1 MHNEDGDLELLE
13 FGQQL
18 RGRGKS
24 ASLNGSF
31 KILWQVIPLIQ
42 LILEHG
48 VIMPKLPFNMLVEL
62 QLLADGL
69 EMSVHPQAILVIH
82 GDNIAKLKSC
92 LWDAM
97 SQIRLHAKALV
108 QLTLDE

>member
-18 RGRGKS
+18 CGRGES

-31 KILWQVIPLIQ
+31 KILWQIISLIQ

-62 QLLADGL
+62 QLLADGF

-82 GDNIAKLKSC
+82 GDNIAELKSC
-92 LWDAM
+92 LRDAL
-97 SQIRLHAKALV
+97 SQIGLHAEALV